1 MCTSITSRDF
11 YVVHHEMGHI
21 QHYLQYKNLPFWF
34 RRSPHGAFS
43 EGIGDAI
50 ALATM
55 SPTHL
60 KRIGLLENY
69 ASSKGFLLI
78 KWKKEIYI
86 FVFFFLLEDNIKFLV
101 SQGLSRLFLPPY
113 AYALDIWRWSVY
125 NGSIQP
131 YEYNKRYWNLM

>member
-69 ASSKGFLLI
+69 ASSKGYYYYKI
-78 KWKKEIYI
+78 KKENLYCRS
-86 FVFFFLLEDNIKFLV
+86 FLEDNIKFLV

-131 YEYNKRYWNLM
+131 FEYNKRYWNLV